1 MGFAGEKQTIRQAMI
16 QKDVALMLDS
26 VSDDMVD
33 ALVLA
38 GTPDDVR
45 RQLSRFENLFD
56 SLILLSPSFA
66 TGPQEVREDIV
77 Q

>member
-33 ALVLA
+33 AVVLA

>member
-66 TGPQEVREDIV
+66 TGPQEVREDLV

>member
-1 MGFAGEKQTIRQAMI
+1 MKRN
-16 QKDVALMLDS
+16 DVSTMLAA

-45 RQLSRFENLFD
+45 QQLSAFEGLFD
-56 SLILLSPSFA
+56 TLLLLSPSFA
-66 TGPQEVREDIV
+66 ADPEEVRHNNAAMIAAFAE
-77 Q
+77 